1 MSGLQK
7 QMLFMRCVYE
17 SQVDQLTIFPFPGLK
32 IINIRGNA
40 LLALDLIV
48 INHFITHLQHGNN
61 LLELSL
67 RDQVLSNIYVGMS
80 ATFKTENIFTPINH
94 EV

>member
-67 RDQVLSNIYVGMS
+67 RDQVAICHVGN
-80 ATFKTENIFTPINH
+80 F
-94 EV
+94 